1 MFQLTQAELQGFVA
15 ETGFQKNP
23 LEKFLR
29 LLNVLAELRRNPL
42 LKEFFVLKGGTALNL
57 FHHGLLRLSVD
68 IDLNYIH
75 QIARE
80 QMFLEKPA
88 INSEINKLF
97 AADYTISIE
106 KDEHALTQFALHYRT
121 MAGSKDMLKIE
132 INYLHRLP
140 ILKPLVR
147 TIKRFGMEVSYPCL
161 ALEELLAGK
170 IIALLSRYT
179 PRDLY
184 DVYQTATSALRYDS
198 QRLRSLILFYG
209 LVSRVSVFELFR
221 MDFDRITQN
230 DLRRHLTPL
239 LAKGRAPERVEMV
252 GAVEKFLKPLLA
264 LTQNESAAV
273 EAFYTSGALAT
284 EALFLDAEMQNKV
297 KSAPS
302 LLWKMQNIHTKNPSI
317 RKH

>member
-1 MFQLTQAELQGFVA
+1 
-15 ETGFQKNP
+15 
-23 LEKFLR
+23 
-29 LLNVLAELRRNPL
+29 
-42 LKEFFVLKGGTALNL
+42 LNL

-80 QMFLEKPA
+80 QMFLEKPV

-106 KDEHALTQFALHYRT
+106 KDEYALTQFTLHYRT
-121 MAGSKDMLKIE
+121 MSGSKDMLKIE

-140 ILKPLVR
+140 IIKPEVR
-147 TIKRFGMEVSYPCL
+147 IIKRFGMEVSYPCL

-179 PRDLY
+179 PRDLF
-184 DVYQTATSALRYDS
+184 DVYQAATSSLHYDT

-209 LVSRVSVFELFR
+209 LVSRVSVFELFEA
-221 MDFDRITQN
+221 DFDRITQN

-239 LAKGRAPERVEMV
+239 LAKERPPERVVMV
-252 GAVEKFLKPLLA
+252 SEVEKFLRPFVT
-264 LTQNESAAV
+264 LTDIESEAIK
-273 EAFYTSGALAT
+273 AFYASGVLAT
-284 EALFLDAEMQNKV
+284 EALFPDADIQNKA
-297 KSAPS
+297 KIAPS
-302 LLWKMQNIHTKNPSI
+302 LLWKIQNIQSHRT
-317 RKH
+317 

>member
-29 LLNVLAELRRNPL
+29 LLNVLAVLHRNPL

-75 QIARE
+75 QIARD

-88 INSEINKLF
+88 INSEIEKLF
-97 AADYTISIE
+97 AADYAISIE
-106 KDEHALTQFALHYRT
+106 KNEYALTQFVLHYRT
-121 MAGSKDMLKIE
+121 MSGSKDMLKIE

-140 ILKPLVR
+140 ILKPEVR
-147 TIKRFGMEVSYPCL
+147 TIKRFGMKVSYPCL
-161 ALEELLAGK
+161 AVEELLAGK

-184 DVYQTATSALRYDS
+184 DVYQAANSSLPYDS
-198 QRLRSLILFYG
+198 QSLRSLIIFYG
-209 LVSRVSVFELFR
+209 LISRLSVFEIFQTA
-221 MDFDRITQN
+221 FERITAN
-230 DLRRHLTPL
+230 DLRRHLLPL
-239 LAKGRAPERVEMV
+239 LAKGKLPERAVMV
-252 GAVEKFLKPLLA
+252 AAVEKFLKPFVT
-264 LTQNESAAV
+264 LTDAESEAIK
-273 EAFYTSGALAT
+273 AFYSGGALA
-284 EALFLDAEMQNKV
+284 AEIFFTDSGMQSKV
-297 KSAPS
+297 KLAPS
-302 LLWKMQNIHTKNPSI
+302 LLWKMQNIHREFARSA
-317 RKH
+317 